1 MQSSQYS
8 DMKIQDSKG
17 HIYKAHKLVVCTQ
30 SDFFKNALKENTFKV
45 RSPEPPPSPT
55 PEDLTSAQESH
66 TNLIHL
72 PSDDPAAVRAM
83 IQYMYTGAYGPSPV
97 FFGDVAA
104 MLLFHVNVHALA
116 DKYRVGDTAAVR
128 RANKN
133 ANSNKC
139 INDSL
144 CFSLNVPAHKAQTLG
159 QMACERLEHDLV
171 ELWPL
176 ASMVFPRV
184 VRAVYENTREGDE
197 MRKIVVRIAAK
208 HTDALFLEDEE
219 GSGEGSVSDSG
230 GEEEA
235 QGEGEGGGDEDGGE
249 DQGEILNSFGR
260 DLCAALAKERD
271 SLLEQLVAHSV

>member
-1 MQSSQYS
+1 
-8 DMKIQDSKG
+8 
-17 HIYKAHKLVVCTQ
+17 
-30 SDFFKNALKENTFKV
+30 
-45 RSPEPPPSPT
+45 
-55 PEDLTSAQESH
+55 
-66 TNLIHL
+66 
-72 PSDDPAAVRAM
+72 M

-133 ANSNKC
+133 ANSNKY

-144 CFSLNVPAHKAQTLG
+144 CFSMNVPAHKVQTLG

-176 ASMVFPRV
+176 ASMVFHRV
-184 VRAVYENTREGDE
+184 VKAVYENTREGDE

-208 HTDALFLEDEE
+208 HTDALFLEDDEE
-219 GSGEGSVSDSG
+219 GSDEGSSVSDSDGDG

-235 QGEGEGGGDEDGGE
+235 QGEGEGGGDE

-271 SLLEQLVAHSV
+271 RLVEQLMAVQGTADAHSV